1 LIPNCLEAAEG
12 WLRLTLVPGLSPAA
26 QRALLRALGAPDAVL
41 AADVPAVA
49 GIVGQRATERLKA
62 GPDKA
67 LLDATLRWLAIEG
80 HHLVTLADASYP
92 RALLDIPDP
101 PTVLYAIGRVE
112 LLNAASIAVVGS
124 RNATAQGG
132 RDAYAF
138 ARALSDAGLT
148 IVSGLALGIDTH
160 AHRGGLEGCSS
171 SVAVMGTG
179 ADLVYPK
186 GNRALAHEL
195 AAKGCL
201 ITEFALGTPSAAG
214 NFPRR
219 NRLISGLSRG
229 VLVVEAAERSGSL
242 ITARLA
248 GEQGRDVFA
257 IPGSIHSSLSK
268 GCHVLIKEGAKL
280 VESAA
285 DVLAEL
291 GIAQESA
298 AAPARGSDAPDDP
311 LLDAMGFG
319 PVTIDQIA
327 QRVGGNAAAI
337 GAGLA
342 RLQIEGRVAA
352 MAGGRFQQI
361 A

>member
-1 LIPNCLEAAEG
+1 MEL
-12 WLRLTLVPGLSPAA
+12 
-26 QRALLRALGAPDAVL
+26 
-41 AADVPAVA
+41 
-49 GIVGQRATERLKA
+49 LKA
-62 GPDKA
+62 GPQA
-67 LLDATLRWLAIEG
+67 TLLDATLRWLEADG
-80 HHLVTLADASYP
+80 HHLVTLGDDSYP
-92 RALLDIPDP
+92 RALLNISDP

-112 LLNAASIAVVGS
+112 LLNAPSIAVVGS

-138 ARALSDAGLT
+138 SHALSDAGLT
-148 IVSGLALGIDTH
+148 IVSGLALGIDAH
-160 AHRGGLEGCSS
+160 AHRGGLEGRSS

-195 AAKGCL
+195 AANGCL
-201 ITEFALGTPSAAG
+201 VTEFALGTPSAAG

-291 GIAQESA
+291 GIAPESA
-298 AAPARGSDAPDDP
+298 AAPVTGEAAPDDP
-311 LLDAMGFG
+311 LLDAMGFD

-327 QRVGGNAAAI
+327 QRVGGNAASI